1 MKRYLRRYIRRY
13 IRSNI
18 STEPYVL
25 GAFYDD
31 MLLGFLTKSDD
42 VQQNINNT
50 TKASGPR
57 IFTSY
62 MSAAKYAANL
72 QLQLSILR
80 VKRNGKILADFYSS
94 DVTTVTQPG
103 IFRGTE
109 VSYPAHGK
117 FIDMRNIH
125 YEPIELSEATK
136 YDIADPSIIPY
147 EFRE

>member
-1 MKRYLRRYIRRY
+1 MKRY
-13 IRSNI
+13 IRSDA
-18 STEPYVL
+18 STEPFAV
-25 GAFYDD
+25 GVFYDD

-62 MSAAKYAANL
+62 MSAAKYATN
-72 QLQLSILR
+72 LQLSILR
-80 VKRNGKILADFYSS
+80 VKRNGTILADFYSS
-94 DVTTVTQPG
+94 EVTTVTRPG

-125 YEPIELSEATK
+125 YEPIELSEAAQ
-136 YDIADPSIIPY
+136 YDIADPSIILY

>member
-1 MKRYLRRYIRRY
+1 MKRYIK
-13 IRSNI
+13 SDA
-18 STEPYVL
+18 STEPCLV

-57 IFTSY
+57 IFVSY
-62 MSAAKYAANL
+62 NSAAKYAAN
-72 QLQLSILR
+72 LQLSILR

-94 DVTTVTQPG
+94 EVTTVTQPG

-117 FIDMRNIH
+117 FIDMQNVH
-125 YEPIELSEATK
+125 YEPIELSEAAQ